1 MKKGFIALIGVI
13 LLTST
18 VCAFYDEY
26 ITLDWRYL
34 AKGGNVDMLVLD
46 VDGDGFEEIV
56 AGFYNDGFGYLI
68 NHTGS
73 MVWNIQTIVGVEAV
87 HAADLDNDGVPE
99 LLFGGGRTIYAT
111 KTNGS
116 LLFKY
121 ITQNNIRRISSGDL
135 DGDGFVDIILAS
147 QSIRTSDL
155 LVLNRN
161 SKVIWQQTVGGTHPP
176 DFSMADFN
184 SDGSSEII
192 VAAGKS
198 VKMFDSEGV
207 VLWSY
212 KVDGEATDL
221 EVGDL
226 DNDGVS
232 DFVVSSTSSVYA
244 LDGDGNLLWNFN
256 PECVSEEVKVSD
268 VDNDGKNEV
277 VVGAF
282 EKVYLL
288 DNEGEILW
296 SRDSVR
302 QTNDVTTGDLDLDG
316 NLEIIAGS
324 DVVNVFDVEGN
335 KQWEYKPYMRVSQL
349 RVSDLE
355 GDGLNDLLVGALDNT
370 LYLFKPR
377 MIYISREKSYMLCS
391 DAGDLFQ
398 RGEYDEALEC
408 IEEALDIKNSFGV
421 GECEENPTKCEKLLE
436 DITAKIKPSTTTS
449 TSTTLTVT
457 SSTLGDTAS
466 NPSTTLPCQSSAPS
480 GGDNLLILLV
490 LAVLVIAAVAVII
503 VKGRGS

>member
-1 MKKGFIALIGVI
+1 MKKVFIVLIGLV
-13 LLTST
+13 LLTSNA
-18 VCAFYDEY
+18 CAFYKDY

-46 VDGDGFEEIV
+46 VDGDGSKEIV

-68 NHTGS
+68 NHTGA

-99 LLFGGGRTIYAT
+99 LLYGGGRTIYVS
-111 KTNGS
+111 KIDGS

-155 LVLNRN
+155 IVLDRD

-184 SDGSSEII
+184 SDGNSEII

-198 VKMFDSEGV
+198 VKMFDSEGIT
-207 VLWSY
+207 LWNY

-221 EVGDL
+221 EIADL
-226 DNDGVS
+226 DNDGVV

-244 LDGDGNLLWNFN
+244 LDASGNLLWDFN
-256 PECVSEEVKVSD
+256 PECVSEAVKVSD
-268 VDNDGKNEV
+268 VDNDGTSEV

-288 DNEGEILW
+288 DNEGSVLW

-324 DVVNVFDVEGN
+324 DVVDVFDVAGN
-335 KQWEYKPYMRVSQL
+335 KQWEYRPYMRVNQL

-377 MIYISREKSYMLCS
+377 MIYVSREKSYVLCS
-391 DAGDLFQ
+391 EAEDLFKK
-398 RGEYDEALEC
+398 GECDKALEC
-408 IEEALDIKNSFGV
+408 INEALEIRDSFGV
-421 GECEENPTKCEKLLE
+421 GECEENPTRCESLLE
-436 DITAKIKPSTTTS
+436 DITAEIKPSTTTS
-449 TSTTLTVT
+449 TSTTSTTT
-457 SSTLGDTAS
+457 SSTLEAS
-466 NPSTTLPCQSSAPS
+466 TSTHSTTTTIVSS
-480 GGDNLLILLV
+480 GGDGDNILMFLVLGV
-490 LAVLVIAAVAVII
+490 LAVAAVTAYLI
-503 VKGRGS
+503 KARS